1 MVSNVSRVRWWKWLA
16 VLLVSVCPLAS
27 AAHAVGGVA
36 GPLAQAVSEGKV
48 LFTHQTFGGTGATC
62 EKCHHDAGRGPTVT
76 PDGRTRPSIAG
87 AATFFPRFNPKMGK
101 VITLED
107 QVRRCVAGGLRGTP
121 PAYDS
126 AAMRSMIAYLTS
138 LSQGKR
144 MDMGGKPGQ

>member
-1 MVSNVSRVRWWKWLA
+1 MGYNVSYIRWSGLLS
-16 VLLVSVCPLAS
+16 VLLISICPLAS
-27 AAHAVGGVA
+27 AARATGA
-36 GPLAQAVSEGKV
+36 DPLTQAVDEGKI

-62 EKCHHDAGRGPTVT
+62 EQCHHDAGRGSTVT
-76 PDGRTRPSIAG
+76 PDGRIHPAIVG
-87 AATFFPRFNPKMGK
+87 AAALFPRFNLK
-101 VITLED
+101 VRKIITLED

-144 MDMGGKPGQ
+144 MRMGGKLGK